1 MYYVIYSPDPY
12 LLARMATDLMCE
24 GIDVLDD
31 WMFDPKEDHPFA
43 DNRLPPIKWLVI
55 SGKEFY
61 FLNHKGLSR
70 PTRFTL
76 TEKNYLKVLG
86 TIINAKNKEK

>member
-12 LLARMATDLMCE
+12 LLARMATDLQCE
-24 GIDVLDD
+24 GYGHHKA
-31 WMFDPKEDHPFA
+31 FEEFNPFEP
-43 DNRLPPIKWLVI
+43 DKLPTKWLAI
-55 SGKEFY
+55 SGGCIY
-61 FLNHKGLSR
+61 FINHNGGGL

-86 TIINAKNKEK
+86 EIINAKNKTV